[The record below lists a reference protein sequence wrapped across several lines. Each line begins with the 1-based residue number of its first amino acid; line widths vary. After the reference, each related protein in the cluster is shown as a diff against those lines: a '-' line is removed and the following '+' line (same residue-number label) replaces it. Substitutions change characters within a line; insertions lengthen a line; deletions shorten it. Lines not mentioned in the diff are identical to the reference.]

1 MSDIFLSYKSKDQ
14 AKAQI
19 IAEALER
26 NGYSVWWDRVIPPGR
41 TFDEVI
47 EEELDAAK
55 CMVVLWSKE
64 SVKSEWVRT
73 EASEGKR
80 RKILIPVLIEDVT
93 PPLAF
98 RLIEAAK
105 LIDWDGTLPNPEFD
119 LLVGSVSRMLGK
131 VPAPETEIQKTG
143 DQGEEERK
151 KTEINKQE
159 EERAEK
165 EKQERLQKEGKD
177 RLKKEKE
184 RQKEQRRGV
193 IKDAIQENIHT
204 VKRKVGKEM
213 IIAVVLI
220 FSILLVGYWIFPITD
235 GPNGTNGPGETPT
248 PIPETSTPTPS
259 TPSPTPI
266 PKYSTNSI
274 DMEFVLIPAGE
285 FDMGSPSSE
294 VGRQDNEGSVHQ
306 VTISEPFYM
315 SKYEVTQKQWR
326 EVMGSNPSY
335 NKGDDLPVEYI
346 SWNEVQEFITKLNE
360 REGSVK
366 YRLPSEAEWEYAAR
380 AGTTTRYSFSD
391 DESDLAYY
399 AWYHENSEGSTHP
412 VGQKMPNPWGLYDMH
427 GNVYEWV
434 QDEWH
439 DSYDRAPTNGSAWE
453 SGDGAPRVFR
463 CGSWCY
469 VAEDCRSAA
478 RRYHG
483 PGTLYA
489 CLGFRLLQEV

>member
-1 MSDIFLSYKSKDQ
+1 MSDIFLSYKSEDQ

-80 RKILIPVLIEDVT
+80 RKILIPVLIEDAT

-105 LIDWDGTLPNPEFD
+105 LINWDGTVPNPEFD
-119 LLVGSVSRMLGK
+119 LLLGSVSRILGI
-131 VPAPETEIQKTG
+131 VPALETEIQKTG

-151 KTEINKQE
+151 KMEIKKRE

-165 EKQERLQKEGKD
+165 EKQERLQKEGKN

-184 RQKEQRRGV
+184 RQKEQRRGA
-193 IKDAIQENIHT
+193 IKENIQT
-204 VKRKVGKEM
+204 VKRKVSKEM

-220 FSILLVGYWIFPITD
+220 FSILLVGYWVFPITD
-235 GPNGTNGPGETPT
+235 GPNTP
-248 PIPETSTPTPS
+248 
-259 TPSPTPI
+259 
-266 PKYSTNSI
+266 I

-294 VGRQDNEGSVHQ
+294 IGRYDYEGPVHH
-306 VTISEPFYM
+306 VTIPEPFYM

-326 EVMGSNPSY
+326 VVMGNNPSHFI
-335 NKGDDLPVEYI
+335 GDDLPVEYV
-346 SWNEVQEFITKLNE
+346 SWDDVQEFIRRLNE
-360 REGSVK
+360 KEGIHK

-380 AGTTTRYSFSD
+380 AGTTTRYSFGD
-391 DESDLAYY
+391 DESELDEYG
-399 AWYHENSEGSTHP
+399 WYDENSNDETHP
-412 VGQKMPNPWGLYDMH
+412 VGQKKPNPWGLYDMH
-427 GNVYEWV
+427 GNVWEWV

-439 DSYDRAPTNGSAWE
+439 DTYNGAPSDGSAWE
-453 SGDGAPRVFR
+453 DGSGTNRLVR
-463 CGSWCY
+463 SGSWLFIFE
-469 VAEDCRSAA
+469 AGDCRSAN
-478 RRYHG
+478 RRGYNLGSRHR
-483 PGTLYA
+483 Y
-489 CLGFRLLQEV
+489 LGFRLLKEL

>member
-1 MSDIFLSYKSKDQ
+1 
-14 AKAQI
+14 
-19 IAEALER
+19 
-26 NGYSVWWDRVIPPGR
+26 
-41 TFDEVI
+41 
-47 EEELDAAK
+47 
-55 CMVVLWSKE
+55 
-64 SVKSEWVRT
+64 
-73 EASEGKR
+73 
-80 RKILIPVLIEDVT
+80 
-93 PPLAF
+93 
-98 RLIEAAK
+98 
-105 LIDWDGTLPNPEFD
+105 
-119 LLVGSVSRMLGK
+119 
-131 VPAPETEIQKTG
+131 
-143 DQGEEERK
+143 
-151 KTEINKQE
+151 
-159 EERAEK
+159 
-165 EKQERLQKEGKD
+165 
-177 RLKKEKE
+177 
-184 RQKEQRRGV
+184 
-193 IKDAIQENIHT
+193 
-204 VKRKVGKEM
+204 
-213 IIAVVLI
+213 
-220 FSILLVGYWIFPITD
+220 
-235 GPNGTNGPGETPT
+235 
-248 PIPETSTPTPS
+248 
-259 TPSPTPI
+259 
-266 PKYSTNSI
+266 
-274 DMEFVLIPAGE
+274 MEFVLIPAGE

-453 SGDGAPRVFR
+453 SGDGARRVFR